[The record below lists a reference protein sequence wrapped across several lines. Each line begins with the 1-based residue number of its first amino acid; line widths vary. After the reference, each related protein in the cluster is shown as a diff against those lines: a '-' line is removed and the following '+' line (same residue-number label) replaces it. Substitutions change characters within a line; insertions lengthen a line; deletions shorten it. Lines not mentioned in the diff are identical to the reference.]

1 MSHNHHH
8 NLSCL
13 GDLPNGDL
21 YCKVTGASRMTAA
34 ERETA
39 TEAQLGKSRA
49 RLRGPASKKPAKS
62 RATNDKRWSG
72 RFFRSLDSMREMK
85 ITHGM
90 RSPRPLSH
98 KAQELA
104 SRYIAEEMKT
114 GKYERQQAIA
124 IGISRARRETGEE

>member
-1 MSHNHHH
+1 MSRDHHH

-21 YCKVTGASRMTAA
+21 YCKVTGQSRMTAA

-39 TEAQLGKSRA
+39 TEAQIEKSRA
-49 RLRGPASKKPAKS
+49 RLRGPASTKPAKS
-62 RATNDKRWSG
+62 RSKSDKRWAG
-72 RFFRSLDSMREMK
+72 RFFRTLDSLRETKVVHAMRA
-85 ITHGM
+85 
-90 RSPRPLSH
+90 PAPLS
-98 KAQELA
+98 KKTQELA

-124 IGISRARRETGEE
+124 IGISRARRERGED